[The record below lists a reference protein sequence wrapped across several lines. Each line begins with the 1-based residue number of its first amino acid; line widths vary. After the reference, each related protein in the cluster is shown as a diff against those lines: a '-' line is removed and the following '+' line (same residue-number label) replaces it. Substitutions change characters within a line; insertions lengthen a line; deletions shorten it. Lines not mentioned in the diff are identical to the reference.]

1 MDKEGITTG
10 EVLLG
15 YSPVPDSLENPFHVA
30 FLSVGLWCISA
41 FSRKCC
47 RGFRASGVAEEQAD
61 SEVLVLQ
68 VWVGV
73 CLAAG

>member
-10 EVLLG
+10 DILLG

-30 FLSVGLWCISA
+30 FLSVSLWCISA
-41 FSRKCC
+41 LSRKCC
-47 RGFRASGVAEEQAD
+47 HGFRGAGVAEQAD